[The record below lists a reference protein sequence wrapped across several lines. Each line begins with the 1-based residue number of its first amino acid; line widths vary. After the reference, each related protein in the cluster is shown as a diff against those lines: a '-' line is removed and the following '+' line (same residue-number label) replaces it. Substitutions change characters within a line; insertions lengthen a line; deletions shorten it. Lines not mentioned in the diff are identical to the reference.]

1 MFNEDIEV
9 RNTEH
14 AGISS
19 CFMQPSLG
27 LCGVKTCAEPSAQV
41 VNSKPRDQASHMMQ
55 PGEQCPKYLRFF
67 MLDFKLTFIH

>member
-27 LCGVKTCAEPSAQV
+27 LCGVKTCAESSAQV
-41 VNSKPRDQASHMMQ
+41 VSSKPRDQASHMMQ
-55 PGEQCPKYLRFF
+55 PGEQCQKYLRFF
-67 MLDFKLTFIH
+67 MLDF